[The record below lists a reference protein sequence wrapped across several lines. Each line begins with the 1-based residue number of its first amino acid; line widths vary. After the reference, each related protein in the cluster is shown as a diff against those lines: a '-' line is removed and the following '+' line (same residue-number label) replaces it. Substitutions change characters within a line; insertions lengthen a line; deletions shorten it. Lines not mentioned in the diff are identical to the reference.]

1 MSGSP
6 IRILLVDDVQLFREI
21 EKTFLHRSGYEILT
35 AATGLEALEKAREYQ
50 PKLILL
56 DCLMPVM
63 DGIECC
69 RRIKSDQAAA
79 VGGRARRVAVAGPHA
94 RPALLQ
100 GNIGFRVR

>member
-69 RRIKSDQAAA
+69 RRIKSD
-79 VGGRARRVAVAGPHA
+79 
-94 RPALLQ
+94 PALMGIKVIMITTRGEEEDRTAGWELAAS
-100 GNIGFRVR
+100 